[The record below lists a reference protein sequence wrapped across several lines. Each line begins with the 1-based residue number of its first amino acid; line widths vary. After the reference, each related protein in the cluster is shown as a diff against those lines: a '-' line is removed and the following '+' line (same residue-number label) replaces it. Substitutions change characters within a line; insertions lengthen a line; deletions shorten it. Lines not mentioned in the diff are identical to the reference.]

1 MIKIWRCYTLVMIAT
16 LERLEL
22 IHQAEELARMIL
34 QSELAEEYRRC
45 YYRLKQDKE
54 AQEMIQRFIRLK
66 EKYEE
71 VQRFGKYHPDYH
83 EVMKEVREVKRKLDL
98 HENVASFKK
107 AENALQSLLD
117 EISVLIGK
125 AVSEQIKVPTGNP
138 YFDSIAGCSGGCGTG
153 GRCGC
158 RV

>member
-1 MIKIWRCYTLVMIAT
+1 VMIAT

-22 IHQAEELARMIL
+22 MNQAEELAKMIL

-45 YYRLKQDKE
+45 YYKLKQDKE
-54 AQEMIQRFIRLK
+54 AQAMIQRFVKLK

-83 EVMKEVREVKRKLDL
+83 DVMKEVREVKRALDL
-98 HENVASFKK
+98 HEHVAAFKK

-138 YFDSIAGCSGGCGTG
+138 YFDSLAGCSGGCGTG
-153 GRCGC
+153 GSCGC
-158 RV
+158 RA